1 VQLQPGGALRSA
13 PHFEGH
19 ANFFCFL
26 SSRSPG
32 YVSLMSRDAKRLKAL
47 QMLVLANACWGL
59 SFPATK
65 ALAMSQ
71 QALLSTNGSWFIASL
86 CVVYRF
92 AIAALILLLISVPSL
107 ARLKR
112 LELEQGFGLG
122 LFAGTGI
129 LLQVDGM
136 AYTAASTS
144 AFLTQCYCLLIPI
157 WVAWRERQPPSAR
170 VFVSCALVDVGV
182 AVLAKVDWQNLRLG
196 RGELETIAASI
207 IFTGQILWLERPK
220 YAGNDVKHFSAV
232 MFAVMALVCLPVA
245 LATTEQRTDWIRAY
259 SSASTIGL
267 MGFLIVFC
275 TFGGY
280 LLMNR
285 WQPHVTA
292 TQAGLIY
299 CFEPIFAS
307 VFALFLPAWFSGWA
321 TIDYANE
328 KLTANLLIGGGLI
341 TTANVLIQLPS
352 KRITAATLP
361 FKSPAVVRPEDHIIG

>member
-1 VQLQPGGALRSA
+1 
-13 PHFEGH
+13 
-19 ANFFCFL
+19 
-26 SSRSPG
+26 
-32 YVSLMSRDAKRLKAL
+32 MSRDAKRFKAL

-92 AIAALILLLISVPSL
+92 AIAALILLLISAPSL

-112 LELEQGFGLG
+112 LELEQGLGLG

-157 WVAWRERQPPSAR
+157 WVAWRERRPPSAR
-170 VFVSCALVDVGV
+170 VFVSCAMVVAGV

-341 TTANVLIQLPS
+341 TMANVLIQLPS
-352 KRITAATLP
+352 KRIKAATLT
-361 FKSPAVVRPEDHIIG
+361 FNNHAAVRPEDQIIG